1 MTVDDYTSLS
11 SPDDMTSVLTVSQ
24 ITAQV
29 KSVLDGTFRS
39 VLVEGEISNFLH
51 HSSGHMY
58 FTLKDD
64 KAELRAVMFQ
74 GDNSRLKFVPEGGM
88 KVLVRGKVTVYEAR
102 GVYQIIIKEMETAG
116 LGALYL
122 AFEALKKKLASEGL
136 FEEERK
142 RPLPPYPTI
151 VGVITSGTGAALQDI
166 LNILSRRA
174 PHVSIVVRPT
184 LVQGKEATED
194 IVTAIQ
200 EFSQWGGADVLIV
213 GRGGGS
219 IEDLWCFNE
228 ESVARAIT
236 DCPVPVISAV
246 GHETD
251 FTISDF
257 VSDVRAPTPSAAAEI
272 VSPSLDD
279 LLAYLNEADR
289 RIAEAVGRR
298 IEIAWQKLD
307 GLTARYGFQQPQ
319 NLVDEKFRYLNEV
332 EKRIDQ
338 QIEFILSLQQSK
350 FQGLNNRLFSA
361 SPKNIMKRGYSILH
375 TLPERQI
382 MTSVEKLKVGE
393 EFGVIMSDGEVTAVP
408 KEIHEK

>member
-1 MTVDDYTSLS
+1 VTVDDYTSLS

-29 KSVLDGTFRS
+29 KSVLDGTFQS

-136 FEEERK
+136 FEEEKK
-142 RPLPPYPTI
+142 RPLPPYPAI

-236 DCPVPVISAV
+236 DCSVPVISAV

-257 VSDVRAPTPSAAAEI
+257 VADVRAPTPSAAAEI

-279 LLAYLNEADR
+279 LLAYLNEAER

-350 FQGLNNRLFSA
+350 FQGLNDRLFSA
-361 SPKNIMKRGYSILH
+361 SPKNILKRGYSILH

-382 MTSVEKLKVGE
+382 MASVEKLKVGE
-393 EFGVIMSDGEVTAVP
+393 EFGVIMSDGEVTAIP

>member
-1 MTVDDYTSLS
+1 VTVDDYTSLS

-29 KSVLDGTFRS
+29 KSVLDGTFQS

-136 FEEERK
+136 FEEEKK
-142 RPLPPYPTI
+142 RPLPPYPAI

-236 DCPVPVISAV
+236 DCSVSVISAV

-257 VSDVRAPTPSAAAEI
+257 VADVRAPTPSAAAEI

-279 LLAYLNEADR
+279 LLAYLNEAER

-350 FQGLNNRLFSA
+350 FQGLNDRLFSA
-361 SPKNIMKRGYSILH
+361 SPKNILKRGYSILH

-382 MTSVEKLKVGE
+382 MASVEKLKVGE
-393 EFGVIMSDGEVTAVP
+393 EFGVIMSDGEVTAIP

>member
-29 KSVLDGTFRS
+29 KSVLDGTFQS

-51 HSSGHMY
+51 HSSGHIY

-136 FEEERK
+136 FEEEKK
-142 RPLPPYPTI
+142 RPLPPYPAI

-236 DCPVPVISAV
+236 DCSVPVISAV

-257 VSDVRAPTPSAAAEI
+257 VADVRAPTPSAAAEI

-279 LLAYLNEADR
+279 LLAYLNEAER

-350 FQGLNNRLFSA
+350 FQGLNDRLFSA
-361 SPKNIMKRGYSILH
+361 SPKNILKRGYSILH

-382 MTSVEKLKVGE
+382 MASVEKLKVGE
-393 EFGVIMSDGEVTAVP
+393 EFGVIMSDGEVTAIP

>member
-29 KSVLDGTFRS
+29 KSVLDGTFQS

-136 FEEERK
+136 FEEEKK
-142 RPLPPYPTI
+142 RPLPPYPAI

-236 DCPVPVISAV
+236 DCSVPVISAV

-257 VSDVRAPTPSAAAEI
+257 VADVRAPTPSAAAEI

-279 LLAYLNEADR
+279 LLAYLNEAER

-350 FQGLNNRLFSA
+350 FQGLNDRLFSA
-361 SPKNIMKRGYSILH
+361 SPKNILKRGYSILH

-382 MTSVEKLKVGE
+382 MASVEKLKVGE
-393 EFGVIMSDGEVTAVP
+393 EFGVIMSDGEVTAIP